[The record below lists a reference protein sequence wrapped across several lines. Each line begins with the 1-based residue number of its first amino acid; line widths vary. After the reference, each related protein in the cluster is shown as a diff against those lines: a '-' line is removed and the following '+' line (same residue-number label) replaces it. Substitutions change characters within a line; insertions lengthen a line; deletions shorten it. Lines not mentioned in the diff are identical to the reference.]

1 MFFGKKNILGLIIE
15 STFVC
20 ASLKV
25 IFSFFFFMWW
35 CVKKVMHISIYRSV
49 IASPTFLSLQ
59 RKRQSWIWCLW
70 REWDGGFFC
79 LNILHHS
86 LKMCLFLPPFSFSF
100 QFQEGFLN
108 QQQLQSHTLHVIK
121 LDNSAITNY
130 LFKPYV
136 AWQEPAASSAHNKKG
151 ESTIWPSQE
160 WHTESLIY
168 KKYFPL
174 QNVAFCLLFNLF
186 T

>member
-25 IFSFFFFMWW
+25 IFSFFFMWW

-70 REWDGGFFC
+70 REWDGGFFFVSIFYTTLWKC
-79 LNILHHS
+79 VS
-86 LKMCLFLPPFSFSF
+86 SSPSYFFFF

-108 QQQLQSHTLHVIK
+108 QQSHTLHVIK

-160 WHTESLIY
+160 FHTKSLIY
-168 KKYFPL
+168 QKI
-174 QNVAFCLLFNLF
+174 LLGWQI